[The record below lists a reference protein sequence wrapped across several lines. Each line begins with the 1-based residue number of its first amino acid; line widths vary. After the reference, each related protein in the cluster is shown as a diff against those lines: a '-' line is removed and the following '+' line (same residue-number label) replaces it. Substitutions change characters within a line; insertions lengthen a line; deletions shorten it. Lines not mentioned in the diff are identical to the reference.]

1 MCCGQKR
8 SALMA
13 SAKKDSAIVRLLYCG
28 GPSSKQLRG
37 AVTGQLYQFSRP
49 HPVQAVAWR
58 DAALLMQTRMF
69 RQVPC
74 R

>member
-8 SALMA
+8 STLMA
-13 SAKKDSAIVRLLYCG
+13 TGEAGPVVVKLHYCG
-28 GPSSKQLRG
+28 GSSSTQLRG

-49 HPVQAVAWR
+49 HPVQAVDWR